1 MSKVNHRPT
10 GLVKWLV
17 RGLLLA
23 AATTAQEFAMAQ
35 SETSSDIAATA
46 APIVLRAAAVTVPL
60 VPATAT
66 GTLRR
71 RLADIASG
79 QEMRLVID
87 GLHVDTD
94 PGALYRIELV
104 AADDPAVVESVGSFN
119 VFGISHAQGATA
131 QRSFVVTGPLRRL
144 GGRGFA
150 VRFVPDAAVAADAK
164 VSVGRIALVAQ

>member
-1 MSKVNHRPT
+1 MSKVNHRPAC
-10 GLVKWLV
+10 LVKWFA

-23 AATTAQEFAMAQ
+23 AATTVQESAMAQ
-35 SETSSDIAATA
+35 SEIPTDIAATA
-46 APIVLRAAAVTVPL
+46 APVVLRAAAVTVPL
-60 VPATAT
+60 VPAAAT
-66 GTLRR
+66 GALKR
-71 RLADIASG
+71 RLAEVAPG
-79 QEMRLVID
+79 QEIRLVID

-131 QRSFVVTGPLRRL
+131 QRSFVVTAPLRRL

-150 VRFVPDAAVAADAK
+150 VRFVPDTAVAADAK